1 MSEHAGFHEVMHYQ
15 IIRLVVAEIDP
26 EHGDLL
32 YRFFSDRLPPG
43 APLSWLADF
52 LLARA
57 DNLAVHGTA
66 LDQAHACFEGIALQS
81 DAQVLVIIAQRAEA
95 MEGEPEG
102 RTHRLLVHLASVATA
117 AMGEVRDPRLNLL

>member
-1 MSEHAGFHEVMHYQ
+1 MSLRNPTPSERCHSK
-15 IIRLVVAEIDP
+15 P
-26 EHGDLL
+26 K
-32 YRFFSDRLPPG
+32 
-43 APLSWLADF
+43 
-52 LLARA
+52 
-57 DNLAVHGTA
+57 NTA